1 MAKEP
6 TKNAAEK
13 EAKNEERKDHEQEVF
28 MREVDEAVRKDEASR
43 FAKFYGLPIGIAL
56 VLGLAA
62 FGGFLFWQN
71 QSEETLNQGSEQ
83 YIAALDELEAGND
96 TIADEELALIAAGKS
111 EAAAAIAIMTRA
123 GIALEADNL
132 EEASTLFAQVA
143 DNADVPQ
150 EMRDLARLREV
161 TAAYDTLDPQEVIDR
176 IGPLANEG
184 STYYGN
190 AAELVAHAYLAQ
202 EKPEEAGPLLVAIS
216 QNEDVPESLRAR
228 TRQLAGLL
236 GFDAIEDVEE
246 TLAGL
251 DAGRAPAPAQ

>member
-1 MAKEP
+1 
-6 TKNAAEK
+6 
-13 EAKNEERKDHEQEVF
+13 
-28 MREVDEAVRKDEASR
+28 MREVDEAVRKDEATK
-43 FAKFYGLPIGIAL
+43 FAKSYGLPIGIAL
-56 VLGLAA
+56 VLGFAA

-83 YIAALDELEAGND
+83 YIAALDELDAGND

-111 EAAAAIAIMTRA
+111 EAAAAIATMTRA
-123 GIALEADNL
+123 GIALEAGRL
-132 EEASTLFAQVA
+132 EDASTLFAQVA
-143 DNADVPQ
+143 DNAQLPQ
-150 EMRDLARLREV
+150 ELRDLARLREV

-176 IGPLANEG
+176 IGSLANEG

-216 QNEDVPESLRAR
+216 QDEDTPESLRAR